1 MGLGL
6 ARLMSW
12 SAIDQMPMFIRQ
24 QRNLVNDGFFL
35 TRSPAALAAAF
46 FVKPDKAFAAMNKVK
61 EQTWNSRKSSDFVW
75 NLPGEFRF
83 IRVEDKATLQPMEPG
98 LWFNAQMISF
108 SDLAKN
114 DQAWRKEFKAVE
126 DYWVKELDARPHMG
140 KLWGMEARA
149 DGDIEPFSHSYA
161 CTIYSQKAKDTFN
174 AYRQKW
180 DPHGLFFAG
189 LGPQLV
195 GPCP

>member
-126 DYWVKELDARPHMG
+126 DYWVQELDARPHMG
-140 KLWGMEARA
+140 KLWGMEALPN
-149 DGDIEPFSHSYA
+149 GDIESFSHAYA
-161 CTIYSQKAKDTFN
+161 CTIYSQATKDEFN
-174 AYRQKW
+174 AYRQTW

-189 LGPQLV
+189 LG
-195 GPCP
+195 